1 MSNLNSLYPWL
12 VPVWQPWQAGLAAGK
27 ISSATLIQAPEGLG
41 VESLVELMARTLMCT
56 SSQSELCGF
65 CHSCGLMQSGN
76 HPDFHVVKPEKV
88 GKSITVE
95 QIRQMNRIA
104 QESSQLS
111 GYRLI
116 VIEPADAMNESS
128 ANALLKTLEE
138 PAPNCLFILV
148 TSRIKHLLPTIVSR
162 CQRLVLPAPTTALV
176 VEWLKGQG
184 ITTPAYALHLCAD
197 SPLKTRAFMLE
208 GGAEKY
214 HELESQLMNA
224 LSGDVNAQLKCIA
237 LIDADLTTH
246 LYWVW
251 CVLTDAQ
258 KIHFGVQQDYY
269 PPASAALAGRFT
281 YSKLH
286 VQTASLERLMEQLN
300 QFSGLNTELLLLQWL
315 YQFSDEETCL

>member
-1 MSNLNSLYPWL
+1 
-12 VPVWQPWQAGLAAGK
+12 
-27 ISSATLIQAPEGLG
+27 
-41 VESLVELMARTLMCT
+41 
-56 SSQSELCGF
+56 
-65 CHSCGLMQSGN
+65 MQSGN
-76 HPDFHVVKPEKV
+76 HPDFHVVKPEKI

>member
-27 ISSATLIQAPEGLG
+27 ISSATLIQASEGLG
-41 VESLVELMARTLMCT
+41 AESLVELMARTLMCT
-56 SSQSELCGF
+56 SSQTEPCCF

-162 CQRLVLPAPTTALV
+162 CQRLVIPAPTTALV

>member
-27 ISSATLIQAPEGLG
+27 ISSATLIQASEGLG
-41 VESLVELMARTLMCT
+41 AESLVELMARTLMCT
-56 SSQSELCGF
+56 SSQSEPCGF

-76 HPDFHVVKPEKV
+76 HPDFHVVKPEKI

-208 GGAEKY
+208 GGVEKY

>member
-27 ISSATLIQAPEGLG
+27 ISSATLIQASEGLG

-56 SSQSELCGF
+56 NSQSEPCGF
-65 CHSCGLMQSGN
+65 CHSCSLMQSGN

-104 QESSQLS
+104 QESSQRS

-162 CQRLVLPAPTTALV
+162 CQRLVIPAPTTALV

-224 LSGDVNAQLKCIA
+224 LSGDVNAQLKCIS

>member
-1 MSNLNSLYPWL
+1 
-12 VPVWQPWQAGLAAGK
+12 
-27 ISSATLIQAPEGLG
+27 
-41 VESLVELMARTLMCT
+41 
-56 SSQSELCGF
+56 
-65 CHSCGLMQSGN
+65 
-76 HPDFHVVKPEKV
+76 
-88 GKSITVE
+88 
-95 QIRQMNRIA
+95 MNRIA

-176 VEWLKGQG
+176 VEWLKGGDHDACLRLTSLRRFTAQN
-184 ITTPAYALHLCAD
+184 PCLYA
-197 SPLKTRAFMLE
+197 RR
-208 GGAEKY
+208 GAEKY

-258 KIHFGVQQDYY
+258 K
-269 PPASAALAGRFT
+269 FT
-281 YSKLH
+281 LVCSKTIIPSKCRISWPFYL
-286 VQTASLERLMEQLN
+286 
-300 QFSGLNTELLLLQWL
+300 F
-315 YQFSDEETCL
+315 

>member
-27 ISSATLIQAPEGLG
+27 ISSATLIQASEGVG

-56 SSQSELCGF
+56 SSQSEPCSF

-162 CQRLVLPAPTTALV
+162 CQRLVIPAPTTALV

-269 PPASAALAGRFT
+269 PPASATLAGRFT

>member
-1 MSNLNSLYPWL
+1 M
-12 VPVWQPWQAGLAAGK
+12 
-27 ISSATLIQAPEGLG
+27 
-41 VESLVELMARTLMCT
+41 
-56 SSQSELCGF
+56 
-65 CHSCGLMQSGN
+65 
-76 HPDFHVVKPEKV
+76 
-88 GKSITVE
+88 
-95 QIRQMNRIA
+95 
-104 QESSQLS
+104 
-111 GYRLI
+111 
-116 VIEPADAMNESS
+116 
-128 ANALLKTLEE
+128 
-138 PAPNCLFILV
+138 
-148 TSRIKHLLPTIVSR
+148 PTIVSR